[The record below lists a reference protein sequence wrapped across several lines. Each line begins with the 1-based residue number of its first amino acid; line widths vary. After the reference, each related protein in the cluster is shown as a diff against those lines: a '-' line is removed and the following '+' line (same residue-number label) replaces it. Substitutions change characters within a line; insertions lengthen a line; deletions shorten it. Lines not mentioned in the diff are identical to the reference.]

1 MSYRVEISARLEKGF
16 KKFRFRSMRRS
27 AKMGESKRRR
37 FLSTGLLLLLCL
49 LCLRTEIC
57 RAVTISDDSISLGDA
72 TWKINHYSVSVPDLD
87 RDYSFLILND
97 LHLITESDEISE
109 DQKEEVRER
118 RDFLFIDSDGN
129 RSVDLWG
136 ELVSEL
142 DSFKADGIIIAGDL
156 LDFYSE
162 SNMELIKSGLNKLQ
176 TPFLYLRADHDT
188 GRWRVDADR
197 KSVRAAEK
205 ALCSNAPILCMEFPG
220 FIIIGINNSTRQLT
234 ERGLRQAEKIW
245 KTGKPLILFTHV
257 PFQPEEEDSLAEE
270 SRRNWGGRALLWG
283 KDCFYQPA
291 EYTAAFMDLLYGK
304 ESPVRAVFAG
314 HLHFPFDVMLND
326 RVEEHVLDANFKG
339 NISVLTVSA
348 DQIG

>member
-57 RAVTISDDSISLGDA
+57 RAVTISDDSISLGDV

-97 LHLITESDEISE
+97 LHLITESDENSE

-118 RDFLFIDSDGN
+118 RDSLFIDSDGN

-176 TPFLYLRADHDT
+176 TPFLYLRADLSVESSGYPVQHYA
-188 GRWRVDADR
+188 ADE
-197 KSVRAAEK
+197 A
-205 ALCSNAPILCMEFPG
+205 G
-220 FIIIGINNSTRQLT
+220 FIVCQDALYDRD
-234 ERGLRQAEKIW
+234 
-245 KTGKPLILFTHV
+245 H
-257 PFQPEEEDSLAEE
+257 
-270 SRRNWGGRALLWG
+270 GRAH
-283 KDCFYQPA
+283 
-291 EYTAAFMDLLYGK
+291 AFDVYDQHCRSPRRSRYIVAGSSARCACDAVTVRLCDLSADGFFIGK
-304 ESPVRAVFAG
+304 ECVEVAARHTYDAPVKHRIYVVRPALVCA
-314 HLHFPFDVMLND
+314 DIVS
-326 RVEEHVLDANFKG
+326 
-339 NISVLTVSA
+339 SVL
-348 DQIG
+348 QK

>member
-16 KKFRFRSMRRS
+16 KKFRFMSMRRS

-72 TWKINHYSVSVPDLD
+72 AWKINHYSVSVPDLD

-109 DQKEEVRER
+109 GQKEEVRER
-118 RDFLFIDSDGN
+118 RDSLFIDSDGN
-129 RSVDLWG
+129 RSADLWG
-136 ELVSEL
+136 DLILKL

-205 ALCSNAPILCMEFPG
+205 ALCSNAPILYMEFPG
-220 FIIIGINNSTRQLT
+220 FLIIGINNSTSQLT
-234 ERGLRQAEKIW
+234 ERGLRQVEKIW

-291 EYTAAFMDLLYGK
+291 EYTTAFMDLLYGE